1 MLDAPDPKHGPY
13 LLAISRQRPTLRACC
28 CASVAVIKTRWLLS
42 CLVATTA
49 AVAHVND
56 RGMDYQRYKDRY
68 GQSCCGVKDCRPA
81 DDFVETV
88 VDGDAVVRL
97 LLDHRWI
104 TVPGYYV
111 VQDPATDGRAHFCG
125 ELYILGGDPAQV
137 LPGPTC
143 VILPPRST

>member
-1 MLDAPDPKHGPY
+1 MVRLSSVPLLRLSAPI
-13 LLAISRQRPTLRACC
+13 AT
-28 CASVAVIKTRWLLS
+28 ASCSQGYT
-42 CLVATTA
+42 
-49 AVAHVND
+49 
-56 RGMDYQRYKDRY
+56 
-68 GQSCCGVKDCRPA
+68 SCCGVRDCRPA

>member
-1 MLDAPDPKHGPY
+1 
-13 LLAISRQRPTLRACC
+13 
-28 CASVAVIKTRWLLS
+28 VIKTRWLLTW
-42 CLVATTA
+42 LVATTA

-68 GQSCCGVKDCRPA
+68 GQSCCGMRDCRPA

-97 LLDHRWI
+97 LLDRRWI

-125 ELYILGGDPAQV
+125 ELYVLGDKPEQV

>member
-1 MLDAPDPKHGPY
+1 M
-13 LLAISRQRPTLRACC
+13 
-28 CASVAVIKTRWLLS
+28 IKTRWLLT

-56 RGMDYQRYKDRY
+56 RGMDYQSYKDRY
-68 GQSCCGVKDCRPA
+68 GQSCCGMRDCRPA

-97 LLDHRWI
+97 LLDRRWI

-125 ELYILGGDPAQV
+125 ELYVLGGEPEQV